1 MEGKDNQTMTTFTL
15 ANCDIY
21 TSEAVLT
28 DHVLVVEDGV
38 IAAIRP
44 TSAGPAGEVIDLG
57 GQCVAPGFV
66 DVQVNGGGDVLF
78 NDQPEPE
85 AVRAIATGHRKFG
98 TTDILPT
105 YITGPV
111 EGMRR
116 AVGAVAAARKE
127 GEAGILGVHFEGP
140 LINESKLGVHDRQHL
155 RSADDELFEIMA
167 SLDDGKTIVT
177 LAPEVVPVGF
187 IQRLAE
193 RGVLVAAGHT
203 NATAVQIDVALREGL
218 TLGTHVWNAMS
229 PMTSREPGAVGALL
243 AARAAWCNFV
253 ADGHHI
259 AFPTLG
265 VSIRA
270 AAPRAFLVTDAMSPV
285 GGTKGGYTLGQYNV
299 TVKEGKC
306 VTEDGTL
313 AGSALD
319 LATAVRNLVQKIG
332 LPKDEALR
340 MASTYPA
347 QFLGMADSR
356 GKIAPG
362 YPAHLAIF
370 DNEINVS
377 AVVYNSEYTTV

>member
-1 MEGKDNQTMTTFTL
+1 MATFTL

-28 DHVLVVEDGV
+28 DHVLVVEDGL

-44 TSAGPAGEVIDLG
+44 TGAGPAGEVIDLG
-57 GQCVAPGFV
+57 GQCVAPGFI

-78 NDQPEPE
+78 NDQPKPE
-85 AVRAIATGHRKFG
+85 AIRAIAAGHRKFG

-105 YITGPV
+105 YITGPI
-111 EGMRR
+111 EGMRL
-116 AVGAVAAARKE
+116 AVGAIAAARKD
-127 GEAGILGVHFEGP
+127 GEAGILGIHFEGP

-155 RSADDELFEIMA
+155 RHADDEIFEIMT
-167 SLDDGKTIVT
+167 SLGDGKTIVT
-177 LAPEVVPVGF
+177 LAPEVVSVGF
-187 IQRLAE
+187 IRRLAE

-203 NATAVQIDVALREGL
+203 NATADQIDTALGEGL
-218 TLGTHVWNAMS
+218 VLGTHVWNAMS
-229 PMTSREPGAVGALL
+229 SMTSREPGAVGALL
-243 AARAAWCNFV
+243 AARAAWCDFV

-259 AFPTLG
+259 SFPTLSA
-265 VSIRA
+265 SIKA

-285 GGTKGGYTLGQYNV
+285 GGTMGGYALGQYNV
-299 TVKEGKC
+299 TVKDGKC

-319 LATAVRNLVQKIG
+319 LATAVRNLIQKIG
-332 LPKDEALR
+332 IPKDEALR

-347 QFLGMADSR
+347 QFLGLAESR
-356 GKIAPG
+356 GRIAPG

-370 DNEINVS
+370 DNGINVT
-377 AVVYNSEYTTV
+377 AVVFNGKYSTV